1 MTKILIIGAGQAGLA
16 TGYQLRRAGHEVRLL
31 DGRARVGDS
40 WRERWDSL
48 RLFTSARHS
57 SLPGLAFPAPGNHY
71 PARDEVADYLA
82 TYAKHFEL
90 PVEQDAQVRSLRR
103 TSDGFVAVTDRGTH
117 HAPAVVVA
125 TGPFHTPFVPKMHR
139 QIPSLH
145 SSDYR
150 SPESLPDGPA
160 LVVGGGNSGVQIAAE
175 LAASRPVTISLGKP
189 QPVMPQRILGSDVFS
204 WLNALG
210 IVRAPVTG
218 RLGQRVQARD
228 PLIGVGPR
236 GLRRRGVRVV
246 DRIVETTGPTLRT
259 AQGEQV
265 TPSVVIWATGYR
277 PDHSWIQVPGALAG
291 SRPVHEGGISPVSG
305 LYYVGL
311 PFQRSRGSALLGW
324 VGEDAAQVAQHC
336 HTFLTGRE

>member
-1 MTKILIIGAGQAGLA
+1 M
-16 TGYQLRRAGHEVRLL
+16 GYELRRAGHEVQLL

-57 SLPGLAFPAPGNHY
+57 SLPGLAFPAPGSRY

-90 PVEQDAQVRSLRR
+90 PVEHDAQVRSLRR
-103 TSDGFVAVTDRGTH
+103 TSDGFVAVTDGGVH

-125 TGPFHTPFVPKMHR
+125 TGPFHTPFVPQMHL
-139 QIPSLH
+139 QVPSLH

-175 LAASRPVTISLGKP
+175 LAASRPVTISLGAR
-189 QPVMPQRILGSDVFS
+189 QPVMPQRILGSDVFG

-218 RLGQRVQARD
+218 WLGRRVQARD
-228 PLIGVGPR
+228 PLIGMGPR
-236 GLRRRGVRVV
+236 ELRRRGVRIV
-246 DRIVETTGPTLRT
+246 DRIVETTGRTLRT
-259 AQGEQV
+259 ALGEEV

-277 PDHSWIQVPGALAG
+277 PDYSWMQVPGALAD

-324 VGEDAAQVAQHC
+324 VGEDAAPLARHC
-336 HTFLTGRE
+336 HAFLAGRE